1 MSALYMLSVFHFF
14 CLLVLLTHL
23 LTFCYFLFVF
33 HFPALMIFSVFFS
46 SPGNFKILKFFEKK
60 YTTSEVILSD
70 ACSSYFTTPIIAE
83 AKDRN
88 SFWCL
93 SCANVTQDSCDENLN
108 KTICPKADSC
118 ILISTKTFFTRKCA
132 NSELRKLMTKKGN
145 CKKTAFNTMEC
156 SVVGKKKYRVSWCK
170 KPGCKAGFWCST
182 CQSSSPE
189 ACDASSKN
197 STCPKADSCMVF
209 QSEKVFARKC
219 VNKAFIDKITNGCLN
234 ISAASRYCNDDKR
247 HTSYQVAWCDRP
259 GCKAEIPSV
268 FIKGK
273 KRLDVFLHNSGSTAK
288 GRY

>member
-1 MSALYMLSVFHFF
+1 MKAKQRDHVSIVYALRVPFFLLACSANSSPHFLLFFVCFSFSCFDDIF
-14 CLLVLLTHL
+14 C
-23 LTFCYFLFVF
+23 FFLF
-33 HFPALMIFSVFFS
+33 SW
-46 SPGNFKILKFFEKK
+46 NFKILKFFEKK

-93 SCANVTQDSCDENLN
+93 SCANVTQESCDENLN

-132 NSELRKLMTKKGN
+132 NSELRKLITKKGN
-145 CKKTAFNTMEC
+145 CSKTVFNTMEC
-156 SVVGKKKYRVSWCK
+156 SVAGKKKYRVSWCK

-209 QSEKVFARKC
+209 QNEKVFARKC
-219 VNKAFIDKITNGCLN
+219 VKKAFIDKITNGCLN

-247 HTSYQVAWCDRP
+247 HTSYQVAW
-259 GCKAEIPSV
+259 
-268 FIKGK
+268 
-273 KRLDVFLHNSGSTAK
+273 
-288 GRY
+288 